1 VTLVDRSDNAV
12 VDDRLVGGPDAVI
25 KGARRRAGR
34 TRRRCSWIV
43 VVLILASVG
52 CLAGGLGAAGSARG
66 APYSPPA
73 PTAPGPLAVDVKAWS
88 GDGMLAF
95 VSRSHLYVLG
105 SNGRLSRISGPPASG
120 FDSNP
125 AWSAGGGLL
134 AFLHTGPASGYDV
147 PPPTL
152 WVLAAGSTRA
162 TRVTAAPVSSFHW
175 SPTGSVLAYIS
186 PIGQIGTG
194 MLWRES
200 FAPRTAPER
209 LLANVE
215 SLLWSPSGGQ
225 LAALVRK
232 QRTNA
237 LEVIPAAG
245 GRATR
250 WASIPDACVTLASWA
265 PAGERIAA
273 WVDGGCVDDADG
285 EPLDVI
291 APGVAPRQLA
301 WAIID
306 LFSLSW
312 SPDGRT
318 LAVVTPGG
326 RSVWWSDKHIELCSM
341 TVASCRVLP
350 KPAGDAALEPAWS
363 ASSGTLYYVTA
374 SDSGPFSNNG
384 NADWAPGWIAEW
396 ENTSR
401 AWELPL
407 GASSPSELPA
417 ATGHVLAFDSSRT
430 SAATLLVRDDAL
442 WLLAQPAGAP
452 VRIAG
457 PLLASSAPS
466 GYYGEIDWTAL
477 FSWSAAPG
485 PSEVASQASA
495 TLPDELEAVPNPPS

>member
-1 VTLVDRSDNAV
+1 MDHSDETAGDGLFAFDSV
-12 VDDRLVGGPDAVI
+12 ALIEQP
-25 KGARRRAGR
+25 RRRAGR
-34 TRRRCSWIV
+34 RRRRCAWV
-43 VVLILASVG
+43 VVAVILAGVG
-52 CLAGGLGAAGSARG
+52 CLAGGLGAPGAATG

-73 PTAPGPLAVDVKAWS
+73 PPAPGPLAVDVKAWS
-88 GDGMLAF
+88 GHGMLAF
-95 VSRSHLYVLG
+95 VSRSHLYVLS
-105 SNGRLSRISGPPASG
+105 SNGRLSRVSGPPASG

-125 AWSAGGGLL
+125 AWSASGGLL
-134 AFLHTGPASGYDV
+134 AFLHTGPAQGYDV

-162 TRVTAAPVSSFHW
+162 MRVAAAPVSSFHW
-175 SPTGSVLAYIS
+175 SPAGSVLAYIS
-186 PIGQIGTG
+186 PIGRIGTG

-215 SLLWSPSGGQ
+215 SLLWSSSGRR
-225 LAALVRK
+225 LAALVST
-232 QRTNA
+232 RTANT

-245 GRATR
+245 GPATR

-265 PAGERIAA
+265 PVGDRIAA

-285 EPLDVI
+285 VPLDVF
-291 APGVAPRQLA
+291 APGVAPRKLA

-341 TVASCRVLP
+341 TAASCRVLP
-350 KPAGDAALEPAWS
+350 RPAGDAALEPAWS
-363 ASSGTLYYVTA
+363 ASGTLYYVTA
-374 SDSGPFSNNG
+374 SNSGPFSNDG

-401 AWELPL
+401 AWELPP
-407 GASSPSELPA
+407 GASSPTELPA
-417 ATGHVLAFDSSRT
+417 ATGHVLAFDPSGRST
-430 SAATLLVRDDAL
+430 ATLLVRDDAL
-442 WLLAQPAGAP
+442 WLLQVGSSSP

-457 PLLASSAPS
+457 PLLESPAPS
-466 GYYGEIDWTAL
+466 GYYGEMDWTAL
-477 FSWSAAPG
+477 FSWSHAPG
-485 PSEVASQASA
+485 PSEVASQASV
-495 TLPDELEAVPNPPS
+495 TLPLELEAVPNPPSGGS